1 MKITKKSTVEI
12 TDITDADRLN
22 FLQEQTSL
30 QHLSC
35 HYRQKDDVNKA
46 WSRGWNGEK
55 VPCTVIVTNWAVV
68 TKGDDIRK
76 AIDRLIKSKV
86 ENDNA

>member
-1 MKITKKSTVEI
+1 MKITKKSTVEV

-35 HYRQKDDVNKA
+35 HYKQKEDVNKA
-46 WSRGWNGEK
+46 CSYWNGEK
-55 VPCTVIVTNWAVV
+55 VPMTVIVTSWAVV

>member
-35 HYRQKDDVNKA
+35 HYRQKMMSTK
-46 WSRGWNGEK
+46 RGLVDGMGK
-55 VPCTVIVTNWAVV
+55 KFPALSSSPI
-68 TKGDDIRK
+68 GQ
-76 AIDRLIKSKV
+76 L
-86 ENDNA
+86 